1 MSNSN
6 EKITHDF
13 QNKYSLEE
21 RKIESANIMKRY
33 PNRIPVI
40 VESDSFILDK
50 KKFLVPN
57 GTSISQFLYIIRKR
71 LKIAPESAIFLF
83 FNNNTLLASTTLMSQ
98 AYKEHKHMD
107 SFIYCKVTSESTFG
121 DRFI

>member
-1 MSNSN
+1 MSSSN

-40 VESDSFILDK
+40 VESDSFTLDK

-57 GTSISQFLYIIRKR
+57 VTTISQFLYIIRKR
-71 LKIAPESAIFLF
+71 LKIAHESAIFLF

-98 AYKEHKHMD
+98 AYKDHKHTD
-107 SFIYCKVTSESTFG
+107 SFMYTKLCNENVFG
-121 DRFI
+121 SKN